1 MFVVDNI
8 KMRQQGEDHGNKLE
22 FQFNL
27 RRLFISVLLS
37 STLVTGEY
45 LETYCL
51 IANFISCSWFREQ
64 KTLHTSTPQGFKIF
78 FLQISRHIVKL

>member
-1 MFVVDNI
+1 MFVVDNM

-45 LETYCL
+45 LERAKSL
-51 IANFISCSWFREQ
+51 SRRELENEPG
-64 KTLHTSTPQGFKIF
+64 KFAF
-78 FLQISRHIVKL
+78 

>member
-1 MFVVDNI
+1 MFVVDNM
-8 KMRQQGEDHGNKLE
+8 KMRKQGEDHGKELE

-45 LETYCL
+45 YFGKSQVLSRRELE
-51 IANFISCSWFREQ
+51 NEPGKSVF
-64 KTLHTSTPQGFKIF
+64 
-78 FLQISRHIVKL
+78 

>member
-1 MFVVDNI
+1 MFVVDNM
-8 KMRQQGEDHGNKLE
+8 KMRQQGEDHGKEKE

-27 RRLFISVLLS
+27 RRLFMSVLLS

-64 KTLHTSTPQGFKIF
+64 KTLHTSTPQGFKTF
-78 FLQISRHIVKL
+78 FLRISRHIVKL

>member
-1 MFVVDNI
+1 MFVVDNM

-45 LETYCL
+45 LERAKSFPGESSKMSL
-51 IANFISCSWFREQ
+51 ES
-64 KTLHTSTPQGFKIF
+64 LHFKPC
-78 FLQISRHIVKL
+78 

>member
-45 LETYCL
+45 FGNLLSDSKFY
-51 IANFISCSWFREQ
+51 
-64 KTLHTSTPQGFKIF
+64 
-78 FLQISRHIVKL
+78 FL